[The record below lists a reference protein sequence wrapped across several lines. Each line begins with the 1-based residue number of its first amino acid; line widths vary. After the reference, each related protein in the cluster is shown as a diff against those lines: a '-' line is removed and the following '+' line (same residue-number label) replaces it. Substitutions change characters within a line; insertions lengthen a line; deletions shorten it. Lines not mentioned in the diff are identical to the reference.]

1 MKSHTRIVVTVSMA
15 TLVWLTVLL
24 PADAAQRA
32 IGTDGTSLADGV
44 APPWPI
50 PTDIPPGPPPMPVMP
65 AAGPDAPPVEAITDP
80 LTPGAACGGWI
91 RQQRYADAWETA
103 MTWWEFDCAGGDVT
117 YHNTCTSTACD
128 AWCPFCSTETR
139 TWTDRFVW
147 DGSAPA
153 FYGADYMDDVV
164 YENGWESVNLAW
176 WDVANLLWYDRNRY
190 PLDVYKPGD
199 GAGTVTSAPAGIDCG
214 ATCGMLVDAG
224 GSVTLTATAGLSS
237 VFTGWSAAE
246 CPGVG
251 PCVLPIGHG
260 RWVNATFVATSFE
273 LTVAKSG
280 NGSGRVVSS
289 PSGIDCGT
297 VCAAAF
303 APGTVATLGAAPN
316 TGSLFTGW
324 SGACSGQGSC
334 QVTLDRDRAVTA
346 SFVPI
351 AHRADAM
358 IRAGVAGDWV
368 GDDVYSVTG
377 AGESVSISAA
387 RGTTAVFEVQVQND
401 GNVPDILAI
410 VGAAGTGDITVR
422 YADAVGDITPA
433 VIQGTYR
440 TDAIPPGASRKL
452 TVTLTIAHRTRAGTQ
467 LSIPLTVAAGGSS
480 DRVVATVSVASR

>member
-1 MKSHTRIVVTVSMA
+1 MLRA
-15 TLVWLTVLL
+15 ALLLTLTL
-24 PADAAQRA
+24 
-32 IGTDGTSLADGV
+32 I
-44 APPWPI
+44 
-50 PTDIPPGPPPMPVMP
+50 
-65 AAGPDAPPVEAITDP
+65 
-80 LTPGAACGGWI
+80 
-91 RQQRYADAWETA
+91 
-103 MTWWEFDCAGGDVT
+103 
-117 YHNTCTSTACD
+117 N
-128 AWCPFCSTETR
+128 
-139 TWTDRFVW
+139 
-147 DGSAPA
+147 
-153 FYGADYMDDVV
+153 
-164 YENGWESVNLAW
+164 
-176 WDVANLLWYDRNRY
+176 

-273 LTVAKSG
+273 LTVTKSG
-280 NGSGRVVSS
+280 DGSGRVVSS

-316 TGSLFTGW
+316 AGSLFTGW

-358 IRAGVAGDWV
+358 IRAGAAGDWV

-387 RGTTAVFEVQVQND
+387 RSDRVLAANGVLV
-401 GNVPDILAI
+401 VPDILAI